1 MARVTI
7 VAGLARSLVNFR
19 GPLID
24 ALLAAGHEVEAIAPP
39 ADEATLAWLKERNI
53 AFVPVDLTRSSL
65 SPFKD
70 LRVFNQIR
78 SALARSK
85 PDVLIA
91 YTIKPVIYGT
101 LAAFFAGV
109 RRRYAMITGLGYA
122 FTGGEASIKRKLVYQ
137 VATTLYRMA
146 LSRAQVVLFQNP
158 DDLAA
163 FRQAGI
169 LSENARVAI
178 VNGSGVDTA
187 HYVPSPLPET
197 PQFLMISRLVADK
210 GVAEYIEASRLL
222 HEILP
227 DAGFHL
233 VGPRDPNPAVLNF
246 AMLDEAIESGAITY
260 HGELADVRPAI
271 AACSI
276 YVLPS
281 YREGTPRSVLEAMAM
296 ARPIITTDAPGCR
309 ETVEDGVNG
318 ILVPVKDVQA
328 LADAMKR
335 LASDAPLRHLMGQ
348 ASRARAVAKYRAEDV
363 AAAVLDACDLRR
375 EDAHAQ

>member
-39 ADEATLAWLKERNI
+39 ADEVTLAWLKERNI
-53 AFVPVDLTRSSL
+53 TFVPVDLARSSL

-70 LRVFNQIR
+70 LQVFNQIR

-91 YTIKPVIYGT
+91 YTIKPVIYGI

-137 VATTLYRMA
+137 VATTLYRIA

-318 ILVPVKDVQA
+318 ILVSVKDVQA

-335 LASDAPLRHLMGQ
+335 LASDASLRHLMGQ

-375 EDAHAQ
+375 EDGHAQ